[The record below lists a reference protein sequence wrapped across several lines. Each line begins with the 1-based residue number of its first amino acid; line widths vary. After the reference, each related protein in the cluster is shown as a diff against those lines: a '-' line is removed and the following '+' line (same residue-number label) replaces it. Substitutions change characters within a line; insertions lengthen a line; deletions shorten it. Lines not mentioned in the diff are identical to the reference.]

1 MTSSFHIC
9 ENCNGSCERVA
20 REALVARGL
29 GESDERLA
37 PPRHTPWG
45 APDHV
50 EDVKPGI
57 VAYATPSHGGWWV
70 TPALR
75 AKIPACMQIATCG
88 QQGVSGWFEQDC
100 DVCWVVACFP
110 DLFGSQKATAA
121 CGVMSATFDCLRKGM
136 DASRERNWIMALRC
150 AYAKNG
156 LAYGWQT
163 VEA

>member
-1 MTSSFHIC
+1 VGHAGAAG
-9 ENCNGSCERVA
+9 EDPGLHADRHVRPA
-20 REALVARGL
+20 RRE
-29 GESDERLA
+29 
-37 PPRHTPWG
+37 
-45 APDHV
+45 
-50 EDVKPGI
+50 
-57 VAYATPSHGGWWV
+57 
-70 TPALR
+70 
-75 AKIPACMQIATCG
+75 
-88 QQGVSGWFEQDC
+88 SGWFEEDC